1 MPVIFSNPA
10 FPNQVSDSQSSQAYS
25 VELNFGQMLRQVTNW
40 NPNVDSEVAGRMIND
55 RYRQFI
61 DRRTWY
67 GLKCRGVANVPNIQ
81 TTGTCTVTYGS
92 NIVQGIGTAW
102 TPQALVG
109 LQFRQTFTQPYQTIT
124 AVNQGAQTLTLD
136 TPYPGPTATGAFYI
150 VMAYLSFGSNVKKLL
165 FASNQLFGWPLEIDV
180 KQEVLNARDQWR
192 TAMGWAT
199 TMATLP
205 PTPDGQFQVEVWP
218 TPYAAQTFPFEAY
231 LQPSN
236 LVLDSDSVVAWIR
249 PDVIVTGA
257 IADALMYQPKKNS
270 FYDPAT
276 ALAVSARK
284 EAQFYKDLAEAENA
298 DELLEQQAVTWDY
311 SSEVAESSDTS
322 LWGQMHR

>member
-1 MPVIFSNPA
+1 MPVVFTNPA
-10 FPNQVSDSQSSQAYS
+10 FPDQVAASPFNQAFS
-25 VELNFGQMLRQVTNW
+25 VELNFSQMYRQVCNW
-40 NPNVDSEVAGRMIND
+40 NPNVDTEVAGRMIND

-67 GLKCRGVANVPNIQ
+67 GLKARGVANVPNIQ
-81 TTGTCTVTYGS
+81 TTGTCTVTYNS
-92 NIVQGIGTAW
+92 NTVQGIGTNW
-102 TPQALVG
+102 TPALVG

-124 AVNQGAQTLTLD
+124 AVNQANQTLQLD
-136 TPYPGPTATGAFYI
+136 TPYPGQTFTGAFYI
-150 VMAYLSFGSNVKKLL
+150 VAAYLSFGGNVKRLL
-165 FASNQLFGWPLEIDV
+165 WASNALFGWPLEIGV

-192 TAMGWAT
+192 VAMGWAT

-231 LQPSN
+231 LQPPN
-236 LVLDSDSVVAWIR
+236 LIDDSDSTVAWIR

-257 IADALMYQPKKNS
+257 IADALMYRPKQNS
-270 FYDPAT
+270 YYDPAT
-276 ALAVSARK
+276 ALAVAAKK

-311 SSEVAESSDTS
+311 GEESEGPGVGS
-322 LWGQMHR
+322 LYKQMHR